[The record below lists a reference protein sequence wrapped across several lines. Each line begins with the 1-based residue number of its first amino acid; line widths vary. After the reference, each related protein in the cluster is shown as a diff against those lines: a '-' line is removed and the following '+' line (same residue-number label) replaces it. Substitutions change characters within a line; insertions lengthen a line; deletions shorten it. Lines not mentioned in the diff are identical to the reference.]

1 MTIYLGADHGG
12 FSLKELL
19 KGELMKQGYTV
30 EDCGA
35 FTLDPA
41 DDYPVYAQAVAKKI
55 LSNPASFG
63 LLLCRSGAG
72 MEIAAN
78 RFEGI
83 RAVECRDAD
92 EAIHARQ
99 HNDANVV
106 VLPADEIDE
115 KKAEKIVKTFLETA
129 FIQEERHVRRIEEI
143 EQQ

>member
-1 MTIYLGADHGG
+1 MTMYLGADHGG

-19 KGELMKQGYTV
+19 KGELIKQGYTI

-41 DDYPVYAQAVAKKI
+41 DDYPIYAQAVAKKI
-55 LSNPASFG
+55 LSNPGSFG

-83 RAVECRDAD
+83 RAVECRDTD

-99 HNDANVV
+99 HNDANIV
-106 VLPADEIDE
+106 VLPADEIDKE
-115 KKAEKIVKTFLETA
+115 KAEKIIQSFLNTP
-129 FIQEERHVRRIEEI
+129 FSHQDRHERRIKEI
-143 EQQ
+143 ERV